1 MDIHIFWDKS
11 APTGL
16 ALPVQRNMQR
26 ILDIPMHLVANPVR
40 VNGYSSTNQYYDAHV
55 VLDAL
60 QIYKQ
65 RHAMTEPIL
74 LVLGDDLRTRSG
86 AFLFGISREAA
97 GVSVVSGARLTN
109 EFWGLPAD
117 DKLLIER
124 IGREGLHEIG
134 HLLGLIHCSE
144 TSCIMANP
152 LCFDDLDAKHSWF
165 CQTCTRKHMRLHPFI
180 YAHQIPEQGER

>member
-1 MDIHIFWDKS
+1 MDIHIFWDKR
-11 APTGL
+11 APAGL
-16 ALPVQRNMQR
+16 ALPVQRRMQQ
-26 ILDIPMHLVANPVR
+26 ILDIPLHLGTNPVR
-40 VNGYSSTNQYYDAHV
+40 INGYSSTHQYYDAHV

-74 LVLGDDLRTRSG
+74 LVLGDDLCTRSG
-86 AFLFGISREAA
+86 AHLFGISRETV
-97 GVSVVSGARLTN
+97 GVSVVSGARLAN

-134 HLLGLIHCSE
+134 HLLGLTHCSDA
-144 TSCIMANP
+144 SCIMANP

-165 CQTCTRKHMRLHPFI
+165 CHTCTKKHMRLHPHI
-180 YAHQIPEQGER
+180 YTHQIPELGEQ